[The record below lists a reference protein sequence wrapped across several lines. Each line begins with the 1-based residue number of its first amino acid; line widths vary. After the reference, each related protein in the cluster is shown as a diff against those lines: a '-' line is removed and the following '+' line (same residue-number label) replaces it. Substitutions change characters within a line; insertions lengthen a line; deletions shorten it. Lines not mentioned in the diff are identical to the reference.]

1 MATCNALKLDDLV
14 IVGGVT
20 SNSNVSEAG
29 SEKAAAVVVSLYA
42 GIDGIMGFE
51 VAFVAVLYSQDSD
64 GGCIVIWSTLCAGI
78 SPSVYEETIGLMV
91 NDPVSRKHNPLSM
104 ELGPGILGNIFD
116 DI

>member
-14 IVGGVT
+14 IVGGIT

-29 SEKAAAVVVSLYA
+29 SEKAAAVAVSLYA
-42 GIDGIMGFE
+42 GIDCIIDFE
-51 VAFVAVLYSQDSD
+51 VAFVAVLYSQDSG

-78 SPSVYEETIGLMV
+78 SPCNNV
-91 NDPVSRKHNPLSM
+91 VSSWWLPLSM